1 MSSFDFFRG
10 SSWDEW
16 AEHQDKKYE
25 RKIDRKSED
34 AKNNLLK
41 ETPKLPVDVDI
52 AQSQVWNFLLKYYKN
67 SFFIYVKVCIKRRRI
82 VQQEGYSFFL
92 KNS

>member
-1 MSSFDFFRG
+1 MLRSLGVKMSSFDFFRG

-52 AQSQVWNFLLKYYKN
+52 AQSQV
-67 SFFIYVKVCIKRRRI
+67 
-82 VQQEGYSFFL
+82 
-92 KNS
+92 

>member
-52 AQSQVWNFLLKYYKN
+52 AQSQVWYIINNIINNNIIFTEI
-67 SFFIYVKVCIKRRRI
+67 S
-82 VQQEGYSFFL
+82 
-92 KNS
+92 

>member
-52 AQSQVWNFLLKYYKN
+52 AQSQV
-67 SFFIYVKVCIKRRRI
+67 
-82 VQQEGYSFFL
+82 
-92 KNS
+92 